1 MASAAILV
9 IGNEILSGRTQDANV
24 AFLGRE
30 LAARGITLAEVRIVR
45 DDRAAIIAALDA
57 LRSAHT
63 YVFTSGG
70 IGPTHDDITSE
81 AVAAAFGVPL
91 VRDAEA
97 VRRLQSRY
105 GEGELNAAR
114 LKMAEVPAGATLIDN
129 PVSQAPGFRVG
140 NVFVMAGVPAVLR
153 AMFDGIRPT
162 LAEGPAVL
170 SATLTMAAR
179 EGDIADGLTAI
190 QNRHP
195 RVEVGSYPSF
205 NDGRPLV
212 AVVARGVDPAEL
224 DQVMAETRDLAAR
237 LDAPLLGG

>member
-24 AFLGRE
+24 AFLGKE
-30 LAARGITLAEVRIVR
+30 LAARGITLAEVRIIR

-57 LRSAHT
+57 LRAAHT

-91 VRDAEA
+91 ARDPEA

-105 GEGELNAAR
+105 GDGELNAAR
-114 LKMAEVPAGATLIDN
+114 LKMADVPAGASLIDN
-129 PVSQAPGFRVG
+129 PVSQAPGFRIG
-140 NVFVMAGVPAVLR
+140 NVFVMAGVPVVLR
-153 AMFDGIRPT
+153 AMFESVRHT

-170 SATLTMAAR
+170 SASVTMTAR

-190 QNRHP
+190 QDRHP

-212 AVVARGVDPAEL
+212 AIVARGTDAAEL
-224 DQVMAETRDLAAR
+224 ERVMAETRELAAR
-237 LDAPLLGG
+237 LGAPVLDG

>member
-24 AFLGRE
+24 AFLGKE
-30 LAARGITLAEVRIVR
+30 LAARGITLAEVRIIR

-57 LRSAHT
+57 LRAAHT

-91 VRDAEA
+91 ARDPEA

-105 GEGELNAAR
+105 GDGELNAAR
-114 LKMAEVPAGATLIDN
+114 LKMADVPAGASLIDN
-129 PVSQAPGFRVG
+129 PVSQAPGFRIG
-140 NVFVMAGVPAVLR
+140 NVFVMAGVPVVLR
-153 AMFDGIRPT
+153 AMFESVRHT

-170 SATLTMAAR
+170 SASVTMTAR

-190 QNRHP
+190 QDRHP

-212 AVVARGVDPAEL
+212 AIVARGTDAAEL
-224 DQVMAETRDLAAR
+224 DRVMAETRELAVR
-237 LDAPLLGG
+237 LGAPVLDG